1 MATIPADLPKLES
14 SNQSRRILWRSLGL
28 LRPYLRLTVSAYAAL
43 LGTTAIVLVTPQ
55 FLRWI
60 VDQGIRQNDMQI
72 LTWAVLGLLAL
83 SALRGALTFASG
95 LMAENASQGVSYDLR
110 RDLHD
115 KLTELSFAYHDRT
128 ESGQL
133 LSRMMQDVE
142 RLRMLTGRSIL
153 GLANAV
159 VLLIG
164 TAAALFFMNPTLAF
178 LLCSQCRYW
187 RTELRF
193 SAHATGPCRSRF
205 SSSWP
210 C

>member
-95 LMAENASQGVSYDLR
+95 LMAEIASAGCVLR
-110 RDLHD
+110 
-115 KLTELSFAYHDRT
+115 
-128 ESGQL
+128 
-133 LSRMMQDVE
+133 
-142 RLRMLTGRSIL
+142 
-153 GLANAV
+153 
-159 VLLIG
+159 
-164 TAAALFFMNPTLAF
+164 
-178 LLCSQCRYW
+178 
-187 RTELRF
+187 
-193 SAHATGPCRSRF
+193 SAPGPARQAH
-205 SSSWP
+205 
-210 C
+210 